1 MVNAT
6 RHKLLLSSK
15 HKGRAI
21 VKKNKN
27 FNFMGHPV
35 YWFELGNYDQAVDVE
50 ISQNYPDGQ
59 LIRIADTNHGFDCA
73 KGQYHNQNEVVT
85 WRHHMGG
92 NQWFAINDDLTI
104 SPTLAPNMVWGLR
117 KSDNRLVLVPKG
129 DENQLIFDGL
139 PQAFSNKKVMK
150 LAPSNFTGKAV
161 VATHKRNHGHG
172 MELHVTFGDSNDP
185 NAISIFAEGDHIM
198 NAAIPYNTLDGWDHK
213 KRPEGCVFFT
223 KHSDY
228 PHQRFTVNED
238 GTIGLNIDP
247 KYVLG
252 TNDR

>member
-1 MVNAT
+1 
-6 RHKLLLSSK
+6 
-15 HKGRAI
+15 
-21 VKKNKN
+21 
-27 FNFMGHPV
+27 
-35 YWFELGNYDQAVDVE
+35 
-50 ISQNYPDGQ
+50 
-59 LIRIADTNHGFDCA
+59 
-73 KGQYHNQNEVVT
+73 
-85 WRHHMGG
+85 
-92 NQWFAINDDLTI
+92 
-104 SPTLAPNMVWGLR
+104 
-117 KSDNRLVLVPKG
+117 
-129 DENQLIFDGL
+129 
-139 PQAFSNKKVMK
+139 MK

-172 MELHVTFGDSNDP
+172 MEQHVTFGDSNDP